1 MADDIYAKDIYG
13 LGIFHDKLKRT
24 VYSGPFMK
32 NGYVIS
38 DRNAKTFRYYRLR
51 LMGAFLAMVAGAMVF
66 DKNYL
71 VGTIVGVVFY
81 IVTTLMFFFLF
92 LPKCPVVYNYLKPKQ
107 NIIKNM
113 ANSQSMGRAVFTAV
127 SIVLLSSIL
136 FIIAT
141 TMSGYD
147 RFFCNAIAIASMA
160 FAYINILAI
169 VYKIR
174 HKEYDEGEHLTEE
187 EIQRNKKIK
196 KVNDL

>member
-1 MADDIYAKDIYG
+1 MAEEIQAQNIYG

-32 NGYVIS
+32 DGYVIS
-38 DRNAKTFRYYRLR
+38 DKNAKVFRYYRMR
-51 LMGAFLAMVAGAMVF
+51 LMGAFLAMVAGALVF

-71 VGTIVGVVFY
+71 AGTIVGVIFY
-81 IVTTLMFFFLF
+81 IVTTLMFYFLF
-92 LPKCPVVYNYLKPKQ
+92 LPKCPVIHNYLKPKQ
-107 NIIKNM
+107 NIIKNL
-113 ANSQSMGRAVFTAV
+113 ANAQSMKRIIFTVV
-127 SIVLLSSIL
+127 SIVVLASML

-141 TMSGYD
+141 TMTGYD
-147 RFFCNAIAIASMA
+147 KFFCNVIAIAAMI
-160 FAYINILAI
+160 FAYANVLAI
-169 VYKIR
+169 FYKIR

>member
-38 DRNAKTFRYYRLR
+38 DRNAKAFRYYRLR